1 MCDYKYTKEPLE
13 LQTYLVVYLFFTI
26 FMDMGEALQKILEQ
40 LIVKKYN
47 SLIGVDVSNFYMNED
62 WYRITYYFNPP
73 LEHKD
78 AIEIMEETAT
88 LYKML
93 GPSGKGD
100 IIVDFKKV
108 EDK

>member
-1 MCDYKYTKEPLE
+1 
-13 LQTYLVVYLFFTI
+13 
-26 FMDMGEALQKILEQ
+26 MDMGEALQKILEQ

-73 LEHKD
+73 LEHID